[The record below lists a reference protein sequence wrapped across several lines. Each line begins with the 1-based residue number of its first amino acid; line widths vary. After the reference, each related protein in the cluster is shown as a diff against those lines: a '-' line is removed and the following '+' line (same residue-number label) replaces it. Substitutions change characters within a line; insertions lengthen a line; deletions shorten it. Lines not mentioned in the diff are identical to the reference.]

1 MKTTKTRREDRRTT
15 YTKNVIKDAMLEL
28 LSEEPFEKITVAAL
42 CRRAEIVRTTFYL
55 HYDGLTDVLKELAD
69 DAILAVSEGSSY
81 DFDNISLVAKEM
93 RKTTDPDL
101 LASCMNLLPVCQRV
115 FDDPKYRPMFK
126 DYMVSSYIL
135 KELYRQEVGGYVET
149 MVREYGLSK
158 KQAEKI
164 FLFGITGA
172 FEVNKSMNW
181 EKNQDWYEVQKAL
194 LTFTSGGYEALR
206 KMNSQKDKK

>member
-1 MKTTKTRREDRRTT
+1 MKTTPTRREDRRTI

-28 LSEEPFEKITVAAL
+28 LAEEPFEKITVASL
-42 CRRAEIVRTTFYL
+42 CRQAEIVRTTFYL
-55 HYDGLTDVLKELAD
+55 HYDSLTDVLKELAD
-69 DAILAVSEGSSY
+69 DAILAASVGSSY
-81 DFDNISLVAKEM
+81 ALDNISRIAEEM
-93 RKTTDPDL
+93 RKTTDAKL
-101 LASCMNLLPVCQRV
+101 LEPYMKLLPVCQRV

-135 KELYRQEVGGYVET
+135 KELYRQEVDGYVET
-149 MVREYGLSK
+149 LTREYGLSR

-194 LTFTSGGYEALR
+194 LTFTAGGYEALR
-206 KMNSQKDKK
+206 KMKT